1 MSVLSQFLIWGGFV
15 AFIGAL
21 LALDLFVFHREPK
34 EVSFKS
40 AAWLSAFWITL
51 GVAFGGVVWWWKGST
66 SAGEYYAGYVIEKS
80 LSMDNV
86 FVFALLFSAFAVP
99 AVLQHRVLFWGV
111 VGALVF
117 RAAFIFAG
125 VALLERFHW
134 MVYIFGG
141 FLVATGVKL
150 LFTDHGKGDPH
161 KSRVL
166 ALTRRLVPVTDDY
179 RGHHFLVREKGA
191 LIATPLLLV
200 LVAVETT
207 DLIFALDSIPAILAV
222 TTDTFIV
229 FSANA
234 FAILG
239 LRSLYFCLAGMLDR
253 FVYLRV
259 GLAAI
264 LVFAGGK
271 LIWSGVAGKVP
282 VLLSLAVILTILVVS
297 IVASLIRTRGPK
309 PPSIPARS

>member
-15 AFIGAL
+15 AFIVAL
-21 LALDLFVFHREPK
+21 LAIDLFVFHREPK
-34 EVSFKS
+34 EVSFKA

-51 GVAFGGVVWWWKGST
+51 GLAFGGIVWRWKGPT

-86 FVFALLFSAFAVP
+86 FVFALIFSAFAVP
-99 AVLQHRVLFWGV
+99 AALQHRVLFWGV
-111 VGALVF
+111 VGALVM

-134 MVYIFGG
+134 MVYVFGG

-150 LFTDHGKGDPH
+150 LFTDHGTGDPH

-179 RGHHFLVREKGA
+179 RGHHFLVRENGV

-253 FVYLRV
+253 FVYLHV

>member
-15 AFIGAL
+15 AFIVAL

-34 EVSFKS
+34 EVSFKA
-40 AAWLSAFWITL
+40 AAWLSSFWITL

-86 FVFALLFSAFAVP
+86 FVFALIFSAFAVP
-99 AVLQHRVLFWGV
+99 AALQHRVLFWGV
-111 VGALVF
+111 VGALVM

-134 MVYIFGG
+134 MVYVFGG

-179 RGHHFLVREKGA
+179 RGHHFLVRENGV